1 MSPLTPL
8 RRWDGFNLSMLKTK
22 GTIVSQGYDP
32 LFGLG
37 LKVGWWPRS
46 LQSCDENI
54 QEGIGDDAR
63 KWFNRA
69 SGGPA
74 PTTLPSLGVGQICD
88 GLSAPSST
96 QSLPAKQWT
105 RHTSVLVARIRGR
118 LIGIIAMPE
127 VWAAPRPRRGLSDPA
142 ELLAYTTPVTAC
154 IYPTFPVSADPPLSG
169 CRLNRRHL
177 PGLA

>member
-74 PTTLPSLGVGQICD
+74 PTTLPSFGVGQICD

-154 IYPTFPVSADPPLSG
+154 IYPTFPVFSRSTAFRMPPQ
-169 CRLNRRHL
+169 
-177 PGLA
+177 